1 MAALK
6 SGIKYAVL
14 GGVLGGFM
22 VVFFICV
29 AFLMSDKL
37 YSAKELKNRYR
48 IKILGTMPIR
58 RKKPIGKIDAWLNR
72 MEGRAVEG
80 NADTGY
86 GLITANIRNYAEN
99 MKTILVTGPP
109 MRRPVRGDRQTGGR
123 TCRDPCDG
131 RRKYAPGCGNLKE
144 AAGV

>member
-1 MAALK
+1 M
-6 SGIKYAVL
+6 
-14 GGVLGGFM
+14 
-22 VVFFICV
+22 
-29 AFLMSDKL
+29 
-37 YSAKELKNRYR
+37 
-48 IKILGTMPIR
+48 
-58 RKKPIGKIDAWLNR
+58 GKIDAWLNR

-99 MKTILVTGPP
+99 MKTILVTGTADEA
-109 MRRPVRGDRQTGGR
+109 VLAEVTDRLAAGLAGIR
-123 TCRDPCDG
+123 CCG

>member
-1 MAALK
+1 
-6 SGIKYAVL
+6 
-14 GGVLGGFM
+14 M

-58 RKKPIGKIDAWLNR
+58 RKKPMGKIDAWLNR

-99 MKTILVTGPP
+99 MKTILVTGTADEA
-109 MRRPVRGDRQTGGR
+109 VLAEVTDRLGGR
-123 TCRDPCDG
+123 TCRDPRYG